1 MSDTVTAL
9 GRPDLVI
16 GAGESAL
23 PSAWGA
29 RRQAFRALNQGG
41 PRFRVLAVDYDG
53 TIARG
58 GTLHP
63 DVRAALAEVRAA
75 GNATLLVT
83 GRRIDDLRTVAGD
96 LSFAD
101 AVVGECGAV
110 VHYPESGLS
119 FVRSAPPSPVLL
131 DDLRR
136 LDIPAVGGQS
146 VIEAEARFAPV
157 ILDLIRKR
165 ELPLVIAFNRS
176 RLMVLPQSVSKAT
189 GLREALTTLRLSAH
203 NAIGIGDAENDHALL
218 EACQVGVA
226 VAWGSSALKAAA
238 DEVLDGTGPADVATY
253 IRQAVAQPRLPK
265 VRGDR
270 QKIRLGSDLN
280 GEPVFLPV
288 RGWNLLVT
296 GESGS
301 GKSWVTGLVAEQ
313 AILAR
318 YSVCVVDPEGD
329 YAPLENLPGVTVLG
343 HDGPPTLRE
352 VERALQYPDVSVVVD
367 LSAMPRDDRL
377 AYVSSLL
384 KLLAAARRRRGF
396 PHRIIVDE
404 AHYFLDRPEAVELLD
419 LELASYALTT
429 YKMARL
435 DPRILD
441 ATEAII
447 VTRES
452 DPAEARALM
461 AVAGV
466 VADEEHWRA
475 TLAGLA
481 VDEAVLVTMV
491 GPAPGRMQRFRKA
504 SRLTPHVRH
513 RHKYSDIPVAR
524 QDAFVFTRNGVPT
537 GPAPRTLGE
546 FSAALGRSPLD
557 VVEEHR
563 RRHDFS
569 RWIANVFR
577 DRDLAARVYALER
590 EQEGGGTSLFATEL
604 ANVVVERYSLLDPSQ
619 RRATAVT
626 GLAGATAPAE
636 ARA

>member
-1 MSDTVTAL
+1 MNDTVTAL
-9 GRPDLVI
+9 GGPDLVI

-41 PRFRVLAVDYDG
+41 PRFRVLALDYDG

-63 DVRAALAEVRAA
+63 DVRAVLAEVRA
-75 GNATLLVT
+75 GGIATLLVT
-83 GRRIDDLRTVAGD
+83 GRRLDDLRTVAGD
-96 LSFAD
+96 LRFVD

-119 FVRSAPPSPVLL
+119 FVRSAPPSPELL

-270 QKIRLGSDLN
+270 QKIRLGSDASN

-343 HDGPPTLRE
+343 QDGPPTLRE

-461 AVAGV
+461 TVAGI
-466 VADEEHWRA
+466 AEDEEHWRA

-491 GPAPGRMQRFRKA
+491 GPSPGRMQRFRKA

-513 RHKYSDIPVAR
+513 RHKYSDIPVAP

-546 FSAALGRSPLD
+546 FSIALGRSPLD
-557 VVEEHR
+557 VVAEHR

-604 ANVVVERYSLLDPSQ
+604 ASVVVERYFPSDPSQ
-619 RRATAVT
+619 RQATAVT
-626 GLAGATAPAE
+626 GLERG
-636 ARA
+636 

>member
-1 MSDTVTAL
+1 MSDT
-9 GRPDLVI
+9 
-16 GAGESAL
+16 
-23 PSAWGA
+23 AWGA
-29 RRQAFRALNQGG
+29 DRQAFRALHEGG
-41 PRFRVLAVDYDG
+41 LRFRVLALDYDG

-63 DVRAALAEVRAA
+63 DVKAALAEVRAA
-75 GNATLLVT
+75 GIATLLVT
-83 GRRIDDLRTVAGD
+83 GRRLDDLRTVAGD
-96 LSFAD
+96 LGFAD

-110 VHYPESGLS
+110 VLYPDSGRS
-119 FVRSAPPSPVLL
+119 FVLSSPPSPALL
-131 DDLRR
+131 DDLHR
-136 LDIPAVGGQS
+136 LGIPAVAGQS
-146 VIEAEARFAPV
+146 VIEAEASFAPA
-157 ILDLIRKR
+157 ILDLIRQR
-165 ELPLVIAFNRS
+165 ELPLAIVFNRS

-226 VAWGSSALKAAA
+226 VAWGSPALKAAA

-253 IRQAVAQPRLPK
+253 IRRAVAQPRLPK
-265 VRGDR
+265 VLGDR
-270 QKIRLGSDLN
+270 RKVPIGSD
-280 GEPVFLPV
+280 GEPVYLPV

-367 LSAMPRDDRL
+367 LSAMTRDDRL
-377 AYVSSLL
+377 AYVPSLL
-384 KLLAAARRRRGF
+384 KALASARRRLGF

-404 AHYFLDRPEAVELLD
+404 AHYFLDQPEAVELLD
-419 LELASYALTT
+419 LELASYTLTT
-429 YKMARL
+429 YNMARL
-435 DPRILD
+435 DPRILY
-441 ATEAII
+441 ATDAII
-447 VTRES
+447 VTRQS
-452 DPAEARALM
+452 DPAEAAALM

-466 VADEEHWRA
+466 AEDQERWRA

-481 VDEAVLVTMV
+481 MDEAVLVTMV
-491 GPAPGRMQRFRKA
+491 GPVPGQMRRFRTA
-504 SRLTPHVRH
+504 SRLTAHVRH
-513 RHKYSDIPVAR
+513 RHKYSDIPVAAK
-524 QDAFVFTRNGVPT
+524 DAFVFTRKGVPT
-537 GPAPRTLGE
+537 GPAPRTLAE
-546 FSAALGRSPLD
+546 FSVALGVCPLD
-557 VVEEHR
+557 VVEDHR

-577 DRDLAARVYALER
+577 DRALAARVFALEG
-590 EQEGGGTSLFATEL
+590 EHQGGEAPGFATEL
-604 ANVVVERYSLLDPSQ
+604 ARAVVERYVLPDPSP
-619 RRATAVT
+619 RPATPLV
-626 GLAGATAPAE
+626 PAE
-636 ARA
+636 